1 MMLIGTE
8 DSKLRQSIRSFAM
21 KVYLSVRI
29 KRNGLNSPCSNHV
42 LDDPVRVA
50 GIESSTAY

>member
-1 MMLIGTE
+1 MLIGTE

-21 KVYLSVRI
+21 KVYLSGRT
-29 KRNGLNSPCSNHV
+29 KRNGLNSACSNHV